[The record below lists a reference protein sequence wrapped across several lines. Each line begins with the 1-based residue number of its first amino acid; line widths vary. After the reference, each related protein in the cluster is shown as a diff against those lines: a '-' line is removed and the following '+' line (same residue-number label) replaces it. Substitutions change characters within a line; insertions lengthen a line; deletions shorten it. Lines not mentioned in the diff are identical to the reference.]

1 MFRPLIVTAV
11 TAAFAATAGAAPSET
26 PNVLTVVHADFLLQ
40 LEEVARAPGEIGAA
54 ARTAADLMA
63 AHNAAEQTLV
73 LPFLAHSESVAAA
86 QTPMV
91 APPTLASMER
101 LQTDLPG
108 LIDAQTEVVIAAV
121 DLFAAADTEGR
132 PDIARL
138 AERII
143 WHEMG
148 DAEVLYPAAILVATT
163 ARERVTGVV
172 LRQ

>member
-1 MFRPLIVTAV
+1 MFRPFIVTAV
-11 TAAFAATAGAAPSET
+11 AATFTATAGATLSET
-26 PNVLTVVHADFLLQ
+26 PNVLAVVHEDFLMQ
-40 LEEVARAPGEIGAA
+40 LDEVARTPGAIGAD

-63 AHNAAEQTLV
+63 AHNAAEETLI
-73 LPFLAHSESVAAA
+73 LPFLAHTDSVAAVE
-86 QTPMV
+86 TPVV
-91 APPTLASMER
+91 APQTLASMER
-101 LQTDLPG
+101 LQADLPG

-132 PDIARL
+132 TDIARL

-148 DAEVLYPAAILVATT
+148 DAEVLYPAAALVATT

>member
-1 MFRPLIVTAV
+1 MFRPLIITAV
-11 TAAFAATAGAAPSET
+11 TAAFAATAGAAPSQT
-26 PNVLTVVHADFLLQ
+26 PNVLSVVHEDFLLQ
-40 LEEVARAPGEIGAA
+40 LDEVARTPGAIGAA

-63 AHNAAEQTLV
+63 AHNAAEETLI
-73 LPFLAHSESVAAA
+73 LPFLAHSDAVAAA
-86 QTPMV
+86 EPPVV
-91 APPTLASMER
+91 APQTLASMER
-101 LQTDLPG
+101 LQAELPG

-121 DLFAAADTEGR
+121 ELFAAADIEGR
-132 PDIARL
+132 ADIARL

-148 DAEVLYPAAILVATT
+148 DAEVLYPAAALVATT